1 MKVRC
6 KECNKRFDY
15 DVYSGVCPKCGNYM
29 RPNNTTTE
37 NDNCSMEGS
46 HTHVESMTET
56 YTESY
61 TQPKRESNYAEP
73 EPKKKSNVRLTFALL
88 IAIIIMAAGTTIFL
102 TMSQAKVHQEMTVQD
117 LRVVTLSQKDVI
129 EYKGESNLYEIKID
143 SVTVDKD
150 PEFDLP
156 EPYEAIVISYS
167 IDRTFLGGEGR
178 DYDSFYEIQ
187 LTPYMETLSGYYIKP
202 VSEYSIRDAKGIED
216 YEQAEEMGLG
226 ERFRYKQGV
235 LYYFVKKDD
244 IKGLH
249 ITSADYDSEN
259 YEKGALRE
267 IIYVDGLEV
276 TR

>member
-1 MKVRC
+1 
-6 KECNKRFDY
+6 
-15 DVYSGVCPKCGNYM
+15 
-29 RPNNTTTE
+29 
-37 NDNCSMEGS
+37 
-46 HTHVESMTET
+46 
-56 YTESY
+56 
-61 TQPKRESNYAEP
+61 
-73 EPKKKSNVRLTFALL
+73 
-88 IAIIIMAAGTTIFL
+88 
-102 TMSQAKVHQEMTVQD
+102 
-117 LRVVTLSQKDVI
+117 VTLSQKDVI